1 MSTAK
6 PADVRFYFDQDILG
20 LAHVIAGLRGDSTY
34 PGDAGAVIK
43 RRQRPACPI
52 TPGTKDAVWI
62 PQVTDLGW
70 LIITRDSRIQAHRAE
85 IAAVRDSS
93 AKLVA
98 LSGEDARGTWAQLEI
113 VMQRWR
119 AIEQLREQPGP
130 FVYTATRT
138 SLKKVPLQ

>member
-1 MSTAK
+1 VSTAK
-6 PADVRFYFDQDILG
+6 PADIRFYFDQDILG
-20 LAHVIAGLRGDSTY
+20 LAHVIAGLRADSTY

-43 RRQRPACPI
+43 RRRRPACPV
-52 TPGTKDAVWI
+52 TPGTKDTVWI
-62 PQVTDLGW
+62 PQVTGLGW
-70 LIITRDSRIQAHRAE
+70 LIITRDSRIQAHKAE

-130 FVYTATRT
+130 FIYTATRT